1 MHVSTTSQLES
12 DLDLA
17 LDEGA
22 DAEHLRAEVLRLQDQ
37 CLGLQEQVDAADG
50 AADLVSAVA
59 VKCERLEDEVAAQSA
74 AIAKL
79 EEMLEVSD
87 EVEELQ
93 VNLFWRSPYSGER
106 KPLFWGEARAFCTQP
121 AGCDV

>member
-50 AADLVSAVA
+50 AADLVSDVA
-59 VKCERLEDEVAAQSA
+59 VKCER
-74 AIAKL
+74 
-79 EEMLEVSD
+79 
-87 EVEELQ
+87 
-93 VNLFWRSPYSGER
+93 
-106 KPLFWGEARAFCTQP
+106 
-121 AGCDV
+121 